1 MSIDLTV
8 PAPPLDD
15 YTAENTQVLRNRDHI
30 RKRPDNYIP
39 DTGPR
44 GLHHLVYELIYNSV
58 DEHLAGHCK
67 VIHVSILPDGG
78 LSVSDDG
85 RGIPVDDHPT
95 EKKSNLEVVMTIVGA
110 GGKFDN
116 KAYKSSAG
124 LHGMGAKA
132 VTALSETTV
141 AEVRR
146 GGKLYQMEFD
156 RGVMS
161 KALQVMGPAT
171 HTGTKISFWPDAE
184 IFGTTKF
191 EFDMLENRMRELAFL
206 NRGLAIGIKDERDGK
221 ETHFKYDGGVSEY
234 VSWLNR
240 NEDVLHPPIHIL
252 RTVDHIDGDGNA
264 DPIKVEVAFQYTTG
278 DEERIRCYANN
289 QYNPNGGTHLTGF
302 RKALTRVVNA
312 YAEKEKLYKDDIK
325 PEGKDFGE
333 GLTAV
338 VNVTLG
344 KPHFEAQT
352 KIRLNNPEVDGAVAS
367 AVGEY
372 LSKYLEENPKE
383 AKKIVQ
389 KVVLSAEVR
398 AAEAKARK
406 ALIDRKKILGGG
418 GLPGKLMDCTSR
430 DRDETELFLVEGDS
444 AGGSAES
451 GRDRHYQ
458 AVLPLRGKV
467 LNVEKARL
475 EKLLQNKEIA
485 SLIAAIGVDIGDD
498 VDISKVRYGKIV
510 ILTDADV
517 DGQHIRTLLLTFF
530 FRQMRKLVE
539 GGNIYVARPPLYKVV
554 QKKTVRFIKTAEE
567 MTSELNRRG
576 LEGTRLVVSLPITDT
591 VKEGSAGQII
601 DGDRLNT
608 LMDILDKLESLLQVL
623 ERRGVTLSSFVT
635 QAKDGVLPNWHV
647 KVGAREYWFH
657 TSKEVDDFRQAE
669 SQRLGKVL
677 VVEDP
682 EAAGVA
688 NPETLFVADEFH
700 EVRGINRYL
709 ARLATEFHFK
719 AGDLLPAPRIAGRE
733 PLIRYVMEHGEAR
746 KPLSHLRDLVNEVR
760 TLGEKGLTVT
770 RFKGLGEMDP
780 DELWET
786 TLDPTNRVL
795 LQVTLVDAQRA
806 NDLFRCLMG
815 EEVEERR
822 NYIFEKGINVKDA
835 IDYGA

>member
-1 MSIDLTV
+1 MSV
-8 PAPPLDD
+8 EEAGAVSD

-39 DTGPR
+39 DTGSR
-44 GLHHLVYELIYNSV
+44 GLHHLVYELVYNAV

-67 VIHVSILPDGG
+67 NVHVTIHVDGS

-85 RGIPVDDHPT
+85 RGIPVDEHPT

-132 VTALSETTV
+132 VTALSELTR
-141 AEVRR
+141 AEIRR
-146 GGKLYQMEFD
+146 GGRTFMMEFD
-156 RGVMS
+156 RGIAS
-161 KALQVMGPAT
+161 TELKDIGPSDR
-171 HTGTKISFWPDAE
+171 TGTRITFWPDVE
-184 IFGTTKF
+184 IFADSRF
-191 EFDMLENRMRELAFL
+191 EFDLLENRLRELAFL
-206 NRGLAIGIKDERDGK
+206 NRGLSITLKDERDSK
-221 ETHFKYDGGVSEY
+221 EIHFVYEGGVSEY
-234 VSWLNR
+234 VTWLNR
-240 NEDVLHPPIHIL
+240 NEDSLHLPIHIHK
-252 RTVDHIDGDGNA
+252 TVDHVNGDGEKE
-264 DPIKVEVAFQYTTG
+264 PIQVEVAFQYTTG
-278 DEERIRCYANN
+278 DEERVRCYANN
-289 QYNPNGGTHLTGF
+289 QYNPNGGTHLSGF

-325 PEGKDFGE
+325 PEGRDFGE

-338 VNVTLG
+338 VNVTLS

-352 KIRLNNPEVDGAVAS
+352 KIRLNNPEVDGAVTS
-367 AVGEY
+367 AVGEV
-372 LSKYLEENPKE
+372 LTKYLEENPKD

-418 GLPGKLMDCTSR
+418 GLPGKLMDCTTR
-430 DRDETELFLVEGDS
+430 DRDISELFLVEGDS

-451 GRDRHYQ
+451 GRDRNYQ

-485 SLIAAIGVDIGDD
+485 SLIAAIGVDIGDE
-498 VDISKVRYGKIV
+498 VDISRLRYNKIV

-530 FRQMRKLVE
+530 FRQMRKLIE
-539 GGNIYVARPPLYKVV
+539 TGHIYVARPPLYKVT
-554 QKKTVRFIKTAEE
+554 QKKSVRFVKTAEE

-576 LEGTRLVVSLPITDT
+576 LDGTKLQIGDKSISALPLEALMEVLERL
-591 VKEGSAGQII
+591 EGSITI
-601 DGDRLNT
+601 
-608 LMDILDKLESLLQVL
+608 L
-623 ERRGVTLSSFVT
+623 ERRGVLFSSLLNF
-635 QAKDGVLPNWHV
+635 AKEGQLPTWHV
-647 KVGAREYWFH
+647 KIGGRRAWFH
-657 TSKEVDDFRQAE
+657 DRDEVDAFRQAE
-669 SQRLGKVL
+669 SSRLGKDL
-677 VVEDP
+677 IVEDTD
-682 EAAGVA
+682 
-688 NPETLFVADEFH
+688 ETPVDADSRFIADEFH
-700 EVRGINRYL
+700 EIRGINRGLTKL
-709 ARLATEFHFK
+709 AEYGFTA
-719 AGDLLPAPRIAGRE
+719 ADLIPAPRIAGRE
-733 PLIRYVMEHGEAR
+733 PPIRYVLEHGDSRHA
-746 KPLSHLRDLVNEVR
+746 LDHLRELVTEIR
-760 TLGEKGLTVT
+760 RIGEKGLVVT

-780 DELWET
+780 EELWGT
-786 TLDPTNRVL
+786 TLDPSNRVL
-795 LQVTLVDAQRA
+795 LQVNLVDAQKA
-806 NDLFRCLMG
+806 NDLFRTLMG

-822 NYIFEKGINVKDA
+822 NFIFEKGINVKDA

>member
-1 MSIDLTV
+1 MSLDIAV
-8 PAPPLDD
+8 PEVAEPT
-15 YTAENTQVLRNRDHI
+15 YTAEHTQVLRDAAHI

-44 GLHHLVYELIYNSV
+44 GLHHLVYELVYNAV
-58 DEHLAGHCK
+58 DEHLAGYCK
-67 VIHVSILPDGG
+67 NIHVTILPDGG
-78 LSVSDDG
+78 LSVGDDG
-85 RGIPVDDHPT
+85 RGIPVEEHPT

-146 GGKLYQMEFD
+146 DGHLYQMEFD
-156 RGVMS
+156 RGKIS
-161 KALQVMGPAT
+161 KPLEVMGPAT

-184 IFGTTKF
+184 IFGATQF
-191 EFDMLENRMRELAFL
+191 EYDALENRMRELAFL
-206 NRGLAIGIKDERDGK
+206 NRGLAIALKDERAGK
-221 ETHFKYDGGVSEY
+221 PKDTQFKFEGGVAEY
-234 VSWLNR
+234 VTWLNR
-240 NEDVLHPPIHIL
+240 NEDALHPPIHIL
-252 RTVDHIDGDGNA
+252 RIVDHENGDGGI
-264 DPIKVEVAFQYTTG
+264 DQIKVEVAFQYTTG
-278 DEERIRCYANN
+278 DEERVRCYANN

-302 RKALTRVVNA
+302 RKALTRTINN
-312 YAEKEKLYKDDIK
+312 YAEKQGLYKEDIR
-325 PEGKDFGE
+325 PEGKDFNE

-338 VNVTLG
+338 INVTLA

-352 KIRLNNPEVDGAVAS
+352 KIRLNNPEVDGAVNT
-367 AVGEY
+367 AVGEV

-383 AKKIVQ
+383 SKKIVQ

-430 DRDETELFLVEGDS
+430 NRDETELFLVEGDS

-485 SLIAAIGVDIGDD
+485 SLIAAIGVDIGDE
-498 VDISKVRYGKIV
+498 VDTSKVRYGKVI

-530 FRQMRKLVE
+530 FRQMRKLIE
-539 GGNIYVARPPLYKVV
+539 SGNIFVARPPLYKVT
-554 QKKTVRFIKTAEE
+554 QKKNVRFIKTAEE
-567 MTSELNRRG
+567 MTGELNKRG
-576 LEGTRLVVSLPITDT
+576 LDGTRLVVGDSAIEGERLLSLMET
-591 VKEGSAGQII
+591 
-601 DGDRLNT
+601 
-608 LMDILDKLESLLQVL
+608 LDKLEASLIVL
-623 ERRGVTLSSFVT
+623 ERRGVTLPAFIT
-635 QAKDGVLPNWHV
+635 QAKDNVLPTWHV
-647 KVGAREYWFH
+647 KVGPTERWFH
-657 TSKEVDDFRQAE
+657 TAEEVNAFRQSE
-669 SQRLGKVL
+669 SQRLGRDL
-677 VVEDP
+677 VVDDSDEARAQEDV
-682 EAAGVA
+682 EMR
-688 NPETLFVADEFH
+688 FVADEFH
-700 EVRGINRYL
+700 EVRAINRAL
-709 ARLATEFHFK
+709 AKLAEYGFK
-719 AGDLLPAPRIAGRE
+719 PGDLIPAERIAGRE
-733 PLIRYVMEHGEAR
+733 PAVRYVMEHGDAH
-746 KPLSHLRDLVNEVR
+746 KPLAHLRDLVNEVR
-760 TLGEKGLTVT
+760 AIGEKGLTVT

-786 TLDPTNRVL
+786 TLDPAKRTL
-795 LQVTLVDAQRA
+795 LRVTLVDAQTA
-806 NDLFRCLMG
+806 NDLFRTLMG
-815 EEVEERR
+815 EEVEDRR
-822 NYIFEKGINVKDA
+822 NFIFEKGINVKDA